1 MNDPHRNPDDAALRA
16 LLSRARTIAVVGL
29 SPRPDRPSH
38 GVARRM
44 QQLGYRII
52 PVRPGVQQVL
62 GETAYARLEDV
73 PGPVDIVDVFRNPNQ
88 LDEVVDACIAR
99 GDPVLWLQEGV
110 VNEVVAARARAA
122 GITVVMDRCA
132 LKDYL
137 RLLS

>member
-38 GVARRM
+38 VVARRL
-44 QQLGYRII
+44 QQFGLRII
-52 PVRPGVQQVL
+52 PVRPGVKQVL

-73 PGPVDIVDVFRNPNQ
+73 PDKVDIVDVFRNPDQ
-88 LDEVVDACIAR
+88 LDDIVDACIAR

-110 VNEVVAARARAA
+110 VNEASAARASAA
-122 GITVVMDRCA
+122 GITVVMDRCT
-132 LKDYL
+132 LKDYA
-137 RLLS
+137 RLLP